1 MVTKKYDLL
10 AGHVGPPA
18 RFGWATKDGK
28 PPKSIKKNSSSPRL
42 SEAHIQRTC
51 DDFLALDGWRC
62 VKTDLPH
69 LRGLGVSEKGM
80 ADRLYIRY
88 EAYGQLFPGTVNAHR
103 AYARAYVDLMWIEW
117 KSKNGTLKPHQQ
129 AWHDAERSRGAL
141 TLIAGIDF
149 PKTIE
154 GFQAYYR
161 SSGLMRKQI

>member
-1 MVTKKYDLL
+1 MGIRKSDIYLDPDFPQPRT
-10 AGHVGPPA
+10 A
-18 RFGWATKDGK
+18 RFTR
-28 PPKSIKKNSSSPRL
+28 KNSNSPKL
-42 SEAHIQRTC
+42 SEAHIQATC
-51 DDFLALDGWRC
+51 DDFLALDNWRC

-88 EAYGQLFPGTVNAHR
+88 APWPHEWNSAKPGHNIVWSKR
-103 AYARAYVDLMWIEW
+103 AESQADVMWIEW
-117 KSKNGTLKPHQQ
+117 KSKRGIVPPHQQ
-129 AWHDAERSRGAL
+129 AWHDAERARGAM

-161 SSGLMRKQI
+161 SSGLMRRKI